1 MRKLL
6 ALPFLPHE
14 RIITAFT
21 ALENKAETS
30 SQAIQ
35 DLVAYIDVNWIRST
49 TWPPSSW
56 SVFMQ
61 AVHTNNDVEGW
72 HRRLNKRAVGGQV
85 PLYVLVPLL
94 HREAKL
100 VSIQMKLVSE
110 GKLSRYHRRQYR
122 TQQARLFNNGKAS
135 PTTNLPPL
143 SCCLNVPLF
152 MDQPCKDNKCFHEK

>member
-21 ALENKAETS
+21 VLENKAETS

-49 TWPPSSW
+49 TCPPPPQQLERVYAGCAHQQRRGGMAPSSEQK
-56 SVFMQ
+56 SC
-61 AVHTNNDVEGW
+61 
-72 HRRLNKRAVGGQV
+72 
-85 PLYVLVPLL
+85 LYVLVPLL

-122 TQQARLFNNGKAS
+122 TQQARLFNMWESFTDNELATAQLLSKCAS
-135 PTTNLPPL
+135 VYGPTL
-143 SCCLNVPLF
+143 
-152 MDQPCKDNKCFHEK
+152 